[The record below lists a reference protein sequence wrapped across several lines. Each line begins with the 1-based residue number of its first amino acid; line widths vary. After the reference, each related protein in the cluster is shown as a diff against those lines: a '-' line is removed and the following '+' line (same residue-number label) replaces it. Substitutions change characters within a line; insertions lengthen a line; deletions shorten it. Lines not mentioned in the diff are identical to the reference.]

1 MARRRHL
8 AVVLGFALA
17 CLCLLPP
24 TAAAAPFDDA
34 VSLFQAKNYPAARAA
49 FEQIA
54 TAEPN
59 NAAACH
65 YLGLILLKRGD
76 STALDDAMTWLEK
89 AVKLEPGNATYLAD
103 FGGTSLQLANRNRSY
118 GAATRGRDAMEKAIQ
133 LAPDNL
139 DAREG
144 LMQFYERAPWPLGSS
159 AKAAAQLEEIRR
171 RDPDRATA
179 LSVTAKANAKDY
191 AAAFRIC
198 DTLLAQKPGDY
209 MALYQ
214 YGRTASL
221 SGENL
226 ERGLACL
233 QKCLTLTP
241 PGPASPQPTHAWH
254 RLGVIQEKL
263 HHRTE
268 ARAAY
273 QNAIKLDPTNKPAAD
288 ALAALAP

>member
-1 MARRRHL
+1 MARRHL
-8 AVVLGFALA
+8 LVALFGFAVAGLG
-17 CLCLLPP
+17 LPSP
-24 TAAAAPFDDA
+24 AGAATPFADA
-34 VSLFQAKNYPAARAA
+34 VSLYRDRNYPAAREA
-49 FEQIA
+49 FERITA
-54 TAEPN
+54 TEPA

-76 STALDDAMTWLEK
+76 STALDDAIVWLEK
-89 AVKLEPGNATYLAD
+89 AVKLEPENATYLAD
-103 FGGTSLQLANRNRSY
+103 FGGTSLQLANKNRSY

-133 LAPDNL
+133 LDPANL

-144 LMQFYERAPWPLGSS
+144 LMQFYDRAPWPLGSS
-159 AKAAAQLEEIRR
+159 AKAAAQLEAIRQ

-191 AAAFRIC
+191 ASAFRIC
-198 DTLLAQKPGDY
+198 DALLAQKPDDY

-221 SGENL
+221 AGDNL
-226 ERGLACL
+226 ARGLACL
-233 QKCLTLTP
+233 QKCLTLPP

-254 RLGVIQEKL
+254 RLGIIQEKL
-263 HHRTE
+263 GHPAD

-273 QNAIKLDPTNKPAAD
+273 ETAIKLDPTNKPAVD
-288 ALAALAP
+288 ALAHLAP

>member
-1 MARRRHL
+1 MARPCLSALLLGL
-8 AVVLGFALA
+8 AVACLPALA
-17 CLCLLPP
+17 ASA
-24 TAAAAPFDDA
+24 TPFDEA
-34 VSLFQAKNYPAARAA
+34 VSLFRAKNYPAAREA

-54 TAEPN
+54 AAEPA

-65 YLGLILLKRGD
+65 YLGLILLRRGD
-76 STALDDAMTWLEK
+76 STAIDDAVKWLEK
-89 AVKLEPGNATYLAD
+89 AAKLEPANAAYLAD
-103 FGGTSLQLANRNRSY
+103 FGGASLQLANKNRSY
-118 GAATRGRDAMEKAIQ
+118 GAATRGRDAMEQAIQ
-133 LAPDNL
+133 LDPANL

-144 LMQFYERAPWPLGSS
+144 LMQFYDRAPWPLGSS
-159 AKAAAQLEEIRR
+159 AKAAVQLEEIRR

-198 DTLLAQKPGDY
+198 DALLAQKPDDY

-226 ERGLACL
+226 PRGLACL
-233 QKCLTLTP
+233 QKCLTLSP

-254 RLGVIQEKL
+254 RIGVIQEKL
-263 HHRTE
+263 GRPADART
-268 ARAAY
+268 AY
-273 QNAIKLDPTNKPAAD
+273 ETAIKLDATNKPAVD
-288 ALAALAP
+288 ALTKLAP

>member
-1 MARRRHL
+1 MVRLRRLVLLLGL
-8 AVVLGFALA
+8 AGA
-17 CLCLLPP
+17 CLPGL
-24 TAAAAPFDDA
+24 AAAATPFEDA
-34 VSLFQAKNYPAARAA
+34 VSLYRAKNYPAAREA
-49 FEQIA
+49 FEKITA
-54 TAEPN
+54 AEPA

-65 YLGLILLKRGD
+65 YLGLILLRRGD
-76 STALDDAMTWLEK
+76 GTALDDALLWLQK
-89 AVKLEPGNATYLAD
+89 AVKLEPENATYLAD
-103 FGGTSLQLANRNRSY
+103 FGGTSLQLANKNRSY

-133 LAPDNL
+133 LDPANL

-144 LMQFYERAPWPLGSS
+144 LMQFYDRAPWPLGSS

-198 DTLLAQKPGDY
+198 DALLAQKRDDY

-221 SGENL
+221 AGENL
-226 ERGLACL
+226 PRGLACL
-233 QKCLTLTP
+233 QKCLSLPP
-241 PGPASPQPTHAWH
+241 PGPASPQPTHAWY
-254 RLGVIQEKL
+254 RIGVIQEKL
-263 HHRTE
+263 GHPAE

-273 QNAIKLDPTNKPAAD
+273 ETAVKLDSSNKPAAD
-288 ALAALAP
+288 ALEKIR